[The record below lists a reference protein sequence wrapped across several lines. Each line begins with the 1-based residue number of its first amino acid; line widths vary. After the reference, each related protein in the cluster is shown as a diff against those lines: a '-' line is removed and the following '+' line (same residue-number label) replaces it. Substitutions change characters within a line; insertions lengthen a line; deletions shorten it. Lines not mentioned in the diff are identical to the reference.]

1 MKYISF
7 NLPKCFIYLILI
19 AIIRSLTDYI
29 RNYGERYFKNAI
41 FRLFLMFLAQFA
53 AIFFYLV
60 QKLILNKQF
69 KGNSYIFFSEA
80 KQVRNNKYKYS
91 IFILFFVALL
101 SFFSMLNWR
110 DICYNNEML
119 KVNILFIKNL
129 KDLILFSSYIF
140 AEKYLLEMNTYRH
153 HYLAIGLNILS
164 FIIICIYYLFD
175 TKWSYFRIPPFICL
189 ILISFESQFI
199 QSISLT
205 IPKKLNHDYFIN
217 MNYILIM
224 QGIIGIIYCFI
235 FDFIYSNIFNYD
247 KNFYVKIYN
256 LIDNKKEFVI
266 MIIIYI
272 IFLSILN
279 ILNFK
284 VIEDTKPSYL
294 AIASGL
300 SNLFIQISHYI
311 QNKFFQKDYRDALEP
326 INIIFSFFFFLSFC
340 IFSEIITL
348 HFCELDKYT
357 NEEISERGTK
367 DTLEFIH
374 DFLLEKEHNELE
386 KSNEMVNKYI

>member
-29 RNYGERYFKNAI
+29 RNYGKKYFKNAI
-41 FRLFLMFLAQFA
+41 FRLFLMFIGQFT
-53 AIFFYLV
+53 AIFFYLI

-69 KGNSYIFFSEA
+69 KGNSYIFFSEDDQE
-80 KQVRNNKYKYS
+80 KNNKRKYS
-91 IFILFFVALL
+91 IFILFFVTLL
-101 SFFSMLNWR
+101 SFFGELNWR
-110 DICYNNEML
+110 DIFYNYEMK
-119 KVNILFIKNL
+119 KVKPLFIKNL
-129 KDLILFSSYIF
+129 NDLVLFSSYIF

-164 FIIICIYYLFD
+164 FIIICIYYSFD

-235 FDFIYSNIFNYD
+235 FDFIYSNIFKYD
-247 KNFYVKIYN
+247 INFYTRISS
-256 LIDNKKEFVI
+256 LIDNKSEFVI
-266 MIIIYI
+266 LVISYI
-272 IFLSILN
+272 IFICILN
-279 ILNFK
+279 ILMFK
-284 VIEDTKPSYL
+284 VIEETKPSYL
-294 AIASGL
+294 VTASGL
-300 SNLFIQISHYI
+300 SNLFIQISHYN
-311 QNKFFQKDYRDALEP
+311 QNKFFKQKLQNEL
-326 INIIFSFFFFLSFC
+326 NIITIIFTFFLFLSFC
-340 IFSEIITL
+340 IFSESISL
-348 HFCELDKYT
+348 HFWRLDKYT
-357 NEEISERGTK
+357 NEEISNRGKK
-367 DTLEFIH
+367 DTLAFIH
-374 DFLLEKEHNELE
+374 GFLLEKEYIEL
-386 KSNEMVNKYI
+386 

>member
-1 MKYISF
+1 MK
-7 NLPKCFIYLILI
+7 
-19 AIIRSLTDYI
+19 
-29 RNYGERYFKNAI
+29 
-41 FRLFLMFLAQFA
+41 
-53 AIFFYLV
+53 
-60 QKLILNKQF
+60 
-69 KGNSYIFFSEA
+69 
-80 KQVRNNKYKYS
+80 
-91 IFILFFVALL
+91 
-101 SFFSMLNWR
+101 
-110 DICYNNEML
+110 
-119 KVNILFIKNL
+119 KVNQLFIKNL
-129 KDLILFSSYIF
+129 NDLILFSSYIF
-140 AEKYLLEMNTYRH
+140 AEKYLLEMNTHRH

-164 FIIICIYYLFD
+164 FIIICIYYSFY
-175 TKWSYFRIPPFICL
+175 TNWPYFNIALFICL

-199 QSISLT
+199 QSISYTL
-205 IPKKLNHDYFIN
+205 PKKLNFIN
-217 MNYILIM
+217 MNYILIIE
-224 QGIIGIIYCFI
+224 GIIGIIYCFI

-247 KNFYVKIYN
+247 KNFYVKINN

-272 IFLSILN
+272 ILLSILN

-294 AIASGL
+294 AITSGL
-300 SNLFIQISHYI
+300 SHLFLQISHYI

-326 INIIFSFFFFLSFC
+326 INIIFSFFLFLSFC

-348 HFCELDKYT
+348 HFCELDKFT

>member
-19 AIIRSLTDYI
+19 AITRTITDYI

-41 FRLFLMFLAQFA
+41 FRLFLMFIGQFT
-53 AIFFYLV
+53 AIFFYLI
-60 QKLILNKQF
+60 QKLILNIQF
-69 KGNSYIFFSEA
+69 KGNSYIFFSEDDQE
-80 KQVRNNKYKYS
+80 KNNKDW
-91 IFILFFVALL
+91 IFILFFVTLL
-101 SFFSMLNWR
+101 SFFGELNWR
-110 DICYNNEML
+110 DIFYNYEMK
-119 KVNILFIKNL
+119 KVKPLFIKNL
-129 KDLILFSSYIF
+129 NDLILFSSYIF

-164 FIIICIYYLFD
+164 FIIICIYHSFD
-175 TKWSYFRIPPFICL
+175 TNWSYFRISPLICV

-205 IPKKLNHDYFIN
+205 IPKKLNHDFFIN
-217 MNYILIM
+217 MNYILIIE
-224 QGIIGIIYCFI
+224 GIIGIIYCFI

-247 KNFYVKIYN
+247 KNFYVKINN

-272 IFLSILN
+272 IFIATLN

-294 AIASGL
+294 AITSGL

-326 INIIFSFFFFLSFC
+326 INIIFSFFFFLSLC

-357 NEEISERGTK
+357 NEEISERGK
-367 DTLEFIH
+367 RDTISFIH
-374 DFLLEKEHNELE
+374 DILLSEEQVSELE
-386 KSNEMVNKYI
+386 S

>member
-41 FRLFLMFLAQFA
+41 FRLFLMFLGQFT

-60 QKLILNKQF
+60 QKLILNIQF
-69 KGNSYIFFSEA
+69 KGNSYYLSPEA

-217 MNYILIM
+217 MNYILIIE
-224 QGIIGIIYCFI
+224 GIIGIIYCFI

-247 KNFYVKIYN
+247 KNFYIKIYN

-311 QNKFFQKDYRDALEP
+311 QNKFFQKDYRDAIEP

-348 HFCELDKYT
+348 HFCELDKFT
-357 NEEISERGTK
+357 NEEISERGK
-367 DTLEFIH
+367 RDTISFIH
-374 DFLLEKEHNELE
+374 DILLPEEQVSELE
-386 KSNEMVNKYI
+386 S